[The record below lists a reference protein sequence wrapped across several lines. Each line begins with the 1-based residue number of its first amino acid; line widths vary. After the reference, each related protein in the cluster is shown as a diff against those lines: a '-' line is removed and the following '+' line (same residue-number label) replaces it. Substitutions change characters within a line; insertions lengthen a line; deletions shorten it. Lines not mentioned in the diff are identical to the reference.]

1 MTKRFEEELLL
12 KVPPQKNGPSL
23 TRLLMPGAGRPA
35 TAAGSPEVQLPTAD
49 TIQAAKQVGD
59 RRARAVLAGLSPDLT
74 DKELGALEAK
84 VEARKERVSMM
95 TEAVH
100 QRIDRLVATEKA
112 GRGDA
117 EKK

>member
-1 MTKRFEEELLL
+1 MTKRLEEEILL
-12 KVPPQKNGPSL
+12 KVPKKNGPSL
-23 TRLLMPGAGRPA
+23 TRLLMPGAGRK
-35 TAAGSPEVQLPTAD
+35 AAAAVSPEVQLPTAD

-59 RRARAVLAGLSPDLT
+59 RRARAVLEGLSPDLT
-74 DKELGALEAK
+74 DEELDALEAS
-84 VEARKERVSMM
+84 VEARKERVSIM

-100 QRIDRLVATEKA
+100 QRIDRLVATEKS

>member
-1 MTKRFEEELLL
+1 MKKRLEEEILLN
-12 KVPPQKNGPSL
+12 VPQKNGPSL
-23 TRLLMPGAGRPA
+23 TRLLVPGAGRR
-35 TAAGSPEVQLPTAD
+35 AAAAVSPEVQLPTAD

-74 DKELGALEAK
+74 DEELGALEAK
-84 VEARKERVSMM
+84 VEARKDRVSMM

-100 QRIDRLVATEKA
+100 QRIDRFVATEKA